1 MSVSSGLD
9 KHPHPKQRQHYG
21 IDYLLASHPIMR
33 RLRAAGSTQLHGNK
47 NWGAAFLLM
56 DYLQQH
62 PLAPHSRVLDVGCGW
77 GLGGIYCAKHLDAS
91 VIASDADSAVFPF
104 LQAQAAVNNV
114 TVDCQP
120 WAFEDIPDAELAR
133 SDCLIG
139 SDICFWDDMAEGG
152 YQMIARAVDAGCGQ
166 ILLSDPGRPPF
177 LAVAEACVDDFYA
190 ELLPVEA
197 CSQRHHRGFV
207 LRLENR

>member
-77 GLGGIYCAKHLDAS
+77 GGMGLYLAQQTGAHVTGITL
-91 VIASDADSAVFPF
+91 ADNQVTYANER
-104 LQAQAAVNNV
+104 AAEE
-114 TVDCQP
+114 P
-120 WAFEDIPDAELAR
+120 PAPSPPA
-133 SDCLIG
+133 
-139 SDICFWDDMAEGG
+139 
-152 YQMIARAVDAGCGQ
+152 AGATPP
-166 ILLSDPGRPPF
+166 PG
-177 LAVAEACVDDFYA
+177 
-190 ELLPVEA
+190 
-197 CSQRHHRGFV
+197 
-207 LRLENR
+207 